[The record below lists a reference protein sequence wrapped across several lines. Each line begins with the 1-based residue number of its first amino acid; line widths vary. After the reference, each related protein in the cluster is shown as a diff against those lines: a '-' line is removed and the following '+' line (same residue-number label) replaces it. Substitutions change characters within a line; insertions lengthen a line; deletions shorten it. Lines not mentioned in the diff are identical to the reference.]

1 MRRKRMGVVLLASAA
16 RRDQRPLVQT
26 GGHSTGEGAMTEREA
41 AMIDR
46 AFADGMR
53 LALAMAAQG
62 AEEKAREIAD
72 RMLADGRRVILATH

>member
-1 MRRKRMGVVLLASAA
+1 
-16 RRDQRPLVQT
+16 
-26 GGHSTGEGAMTEREA
+26 MTEREA